1 MKKKVKQEMKRF
13 DFTLKMALSELQET
27 RIAVDYVE
35 AVCQLQE
42 LIELG
47 YHIVGVK
54 EYHAIYV
61 YQVKIKDV
69 SIGFEGEI
77 EYWLEHNKATITN
90 LTPLNDDEIHEK
102 LEGDIFEFVEVM
114 ANNTDPE
121 DLLTDN
127 TTIEFSF
134 TYEVEKEWRA
144 LWNY

>member
-42 LIELG
+42 LIKVG

-54 EYHAIYV
+54 EFCPVYV
-61 YQVKIKDV
+61 YQVKINDV

-77 EYWLEHNKATITN
+77 EYWLEHNKTTITS
-90 LTPLNDDEIHEK
+90 LTQLNDEEIHEK

-114 ANNTDPE
+114 VNNIDPE
-121 DLLTDN
+121 DLIDEN
-127 TTIEFSF
+127 TTIEISF
-134 TYEVEKEWRA
+134 TYEVEKEWKPV
-144 LWNY
+144 